1 MSTNG
6 APRDSSSEASCS
18 HQPRPR
24 FNRLEYLCELVGTCF
39 NVFIG
44 LSAVVI
50 DFGHG
55 SWVASIIHSA
65 SLRLLLNGLI
75 FAGSGSLFAI
85 SPLGKL
91 SGAHLNPCLSLA
103 FWADRK
109 MHLHDFFAYSVSQM
123 IGAALAALGLV
134 LLWKGAA
141 LSVNNGMTMPGPGFP
156 IWFVF
161 SAELLMTFSLV
172 LMIFVFVS
180 SHSLCHWTPLMT
192 WILITFLVWVG
203 APVSGT
209 SLNPARSFG
218 PALVSW
224 RFTSQWIY
232 WIAPPTGAL
241 LAVLCFRFMATER
254 RVLTAKLS
262 HSQHYRSIFKNTHL
276 PCRRY
281 G

>member
-1 MSTNG
+1 MELPAISLSQV
-6 APRDSSSEASCS
+6 SSS

-24 FNRLEYLCELVGTCF
+24 FNWMEYLCELLGTCF
-39 NVFIG
+39 NVFVG

-55 SWVASIIHSA
+55 SWVASVIHSA
-65 SLRLLLNGLI
+65 SSRLLLNGLI

-103 FWADRK
+103 FWLNGK
-109 MHLHDFFAYSVSQM
+109 MHLHDFIAYSLSQL
-123 IGAALAALGLV
+123 IGATVAAFGLV
-134 LLWKGAA
+134 LLWKSAA

-161 SAELLMTFSLV
+161 CAELLMTFSLV

-180 SHSLCHWTPLMT
+180 SHSLNHWTPLMT
-192 WILITFLVWVG
+192 WILIAILVWVG

-218 PALVSW
+218 PALVSC
-224 RFTSQWIY
+224 RFESQWIY
-232 WIAPPTGAL
+232 WIAPPAGAL
-241 LAVLCFRFMATER
+241 LAVLCFRFLATER
-254 RVLTAKLS
+254 KVLTAKLS
-262 HSQHYRSIFKNTHL
+262 HSPHYKSIFKNTLL